1 MLTDRIAWQEWSAD
15 TFARAR
21 DGKTPVLLA
30 IGATWCHGC
39 AEMARTTYTD
49 QVVTHLIRD
58 RFVPVWVDADRRPDI
73 NERYNLGG
81 WPTTAFLTP
90 EGHLLGGETYV
101 APERM
106 VRLLEQVADAFAA
119 RHDAL
124 SRRDGTAAAP
134 ARTAT
139 SSTGPTLDEGFEDWV
154 SERLQDE
161 FDPAHGGFGTGAKRL
176 QAPALELALV
186 RHDAGDRTLTPVVAA
201 TLDAIGFGG
210 LSDPVDG
217 GVFRYCAGR
226 DWTRPSTEKV
236 LEVNAAA
243 LRLFLAGWRVFGEP
257 LYRDRAAASLG
268 YVRDTL
274 ADRPD
279 GGFFSS
285 QRAEPAYYATAE
297 PARRALSSPPV
308 DRSIYA
314 DSTARMATAFVRAA
328 EAFEDESL
336 LGFAVTSLERVVLD
350 SYERG
355 NGIAHHAN
363 GENSVRGLL
372 SDHVAVSD
380 ALLDL
385 HAATDREVYLD
396 MAQELMLFAWRALRN
411 PDGGFADRK
420 VAADDVGLL
429 GESLVPFALNC
440 EAARVLARLARLTN
454 EDRFRE
460 RAVTI
465 LASQTTGARA
475 HGVDGAPYALALREM
490 RTTPC

>member
-1 MLTDRIAWQEWSAD
+1 MLTDRVAWQEWSAD

-21 DGKTPVLLA
+21 DDATPVLLA
-30 IGATWCHGC
+30 IGAAWCHWC
-39 AEMARTTYTD
+39 AEMARTTYAD
-49 QVVTHLIRD
+49 PVVTHLIRD

-90 EGHLLGGETYV
+90 EGHVLGGETYV
-101 APERM
+101 TPERM
-106 VRLLEQVADAFAA
+106 IRLLEQVANAFAT

-124 SRRDGTAAAP
+124 SAGAGAAP
-134 ARTAT
+134 ERGQTVT
-139 SSTGPTLDEGFEDWV
+139 SPTGPVLDDGFEDWV
-154 SERLQDE
+154 ADRLRNE
-161 FDPAHGGFGTGAKRL
+161 FDAAHGGFGTGAKRL
-176 QAPALELALV
+176 QASALELALV
-186 RHDAGDRTLTPVVAA
+186 RHHAGDGTLIPVVEA
-201 TLDAIGFGG
+201 TLAAIGFGG

-243 LRLFLAGWRVFGEP
+243 LRLFLDGWRVLGDP
-257 LYRDRAAASLG
+257 RYRERAVALVH
-268 YVRDTL
+268 YVRETL
-274 ADRPD
+274 VDQAD
-279 GGFFSS
+279 GGFFAS
-285 QRAEPAYYATAE
+285 QLAAPDYYAADE
-297 PARRALSSPPV
+297 PARQALSAPPV

-314 DSTARMATAFVRAA
+314 DSTARMATAFVKAA

-336 LGFAVTSLERVVLD
+336 LAFAVTSLERVVLD

-363 GENSVRGLL
+363 GQNSVRGLL
-372 SDHVAVSD
+372 GDHVAVSD
-380 ALLDL
+380 ALLEL
-385 HAATDREVYLD
+385 HIATDREAYLD

-411 PDGGFADRK
+411 PAGGFVDRRA
-420 VAADDVGLL
+420 AADDVGLL

-440 EAARVLARLARLTN
+440 EAARVLAHLARLTE

-465 LASQTTGARA
+465 LTSQTAAARA
-475 HGVDGAPYALALREM
+475 HGVDGATYALALREL
-490 RTTPC
+490 RSIT